1 MMMKWPEAGNNSD
14 VPQQRN
20 EYRKC
25 VWFIYTAD
33 YYSAIKNNYLIK
45 FTSKWMELENTILS
59 GVTQSQ
65 KNTHGMYSLISGD

>member
-20 EYRKC
+20 GYRKC

-33 YYSAIKNNYLIK
+33 YYSAIKTTTL
-45 FTSKWMELENTILS
+45 
-59 GVTQSQ
+59 
-65 KNTHGMYSLISGD
+65 